1 MECVDVLA
9 VGGWRLAERDDNCTE
24 IPDASPERARTSFEV
39 TGATDSPD
47 VLNSLL
53 VS

>member
-1 MECVDVLA
+1 MECVDVLT
-9 VGGWRLAERDDNCTE
+9 ERDDNCTE

-39 TGATDSPD
+39 TGATDSP